1 MKTEKYWSD
10 SLVSLEILGL
20 TKSMNGWSA
29 KPPEKKFRWLKMR
42 KMWCMVLVQDE
53 PGIAAGFSHSF
64 LQLGASTKD
73 FAEAM
78 RKIEIA
84 LRNAELQKKGHYT
97 NKHGV
102 KMHDMVKREL
112 SPSAGYQ
119 PKSLKN
125 TNYAVPPRR
134 K

>member
-84 LRNAELQKKGHYT
+84 LRNAELQKKVITQINMGLRCMTWLRENFHLQLDT
-97 NKHGV
+97 N
-102 KMHDMVKREL
+102 
-112 SPSAGYQ
+112 
-119 PKSLKN
+119 
-125 TNYAVPPRR
+125 PRV
-134 K
+134 